1 MLSFFEYCSYSFVAC
16 FFAIL
21 GDFVESFVKRCADKK
36 DSGRIF
42 PGHGGLLD
50 RVRNLFIILDRFY
63 RLGFTYNIDVF
74 YVTKFD

>member
-1 MLSFFEYCSYSFVAC
+1 MMSLLEYCTYCFVAC

-36 DSGRIF
+36 DSGSIF

-50 RVRNLFIILDRFY
+50 RVRIIINF
-63 RLGFTYNIDVF
+63 
-74 YVTKFD
+74 

>member
-1 MLSFFEYCSYSFVAC
+1 MVSALIYRFLILAYSNVNMLGFFEYCIYSLIAC

-36 DSGRIF
+36 DSGSLF

-50 RVRNLFIILDRFY
+50 RV
-63 RLGFTYNIDVF
+63 
-74 YVTKFD
+74 K